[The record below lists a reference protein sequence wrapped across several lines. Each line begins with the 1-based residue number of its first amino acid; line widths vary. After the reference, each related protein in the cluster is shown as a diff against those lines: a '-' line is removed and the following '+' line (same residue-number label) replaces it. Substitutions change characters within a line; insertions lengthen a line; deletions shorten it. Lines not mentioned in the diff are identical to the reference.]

1 MEDGMRA
8 RDLMTPDPV
17 TIPPETPLAVVAR
30 TLAERGFS
38 GAPVT
43 DAEGRLVGMVTE
55 GDLIRRLAAPEDP
68 PRSWLRDF
76 FSPAG
81 RQAARYARTHG
92 QTAADV
98 MTAQLVTADEDTPI
112 EVIAKAM
119 EERGIRRVPVLRG
132 ERLVGLVSRAD
143 LIRALMAPPAAL
155 AADAPD
161 ERIRRDVLRAMREQ
175 PWVDAFLVFPD
186 VKDGVV
192 SFHGYCRN
200 EEVKR
205 GLRVLA
211 EGVAG
216 VKGVQVMVEKTPLP
230 VVAP

>member
-1 MEDGMRA
+1 MRA
-8 RDLMTPDPV
+8 RDLMTRDPV
-17 TIPPETPLAVVAR
+17 TIPPVAPLALVAR

-38 GAPVT
+38 GAPVV
-43 DAEGRLVGMVTE
+43 DADGKLLGMVTE
-55 GDLIRRLAAPEDP
+55 GDLIRRLAAPEDA

-76 FSPAG
+76 FTPAA
-81 RQAARYARTHG
+81 RQASRFARTHG

-98 MTAQLVTADEDTPI
+98 MTTSLITAEADTPI
-112 EVIAKAM
+112 EKIAKAM
-119 EERGIRRVPVLRG
+119 EERNIRRVPVVQDG
-132 ERLVGLVSRAD
+132 RLIGLVSRAD
-143 LIRALMAPPAAL
+143 LIRALMVPAESL

-161 ERIRRDVLRAMREQ
+161 ERIRRAVLEEMRRQ
-175 PWVDAFLVFPD
+175 PWVDAYFIFPD

-211 EGVAG
+211 EAIPG

-230 VVAP
+230 IAIP

>member
-1 MEDGMRA
+1 MRA
-8 RDLMTPDPV
+8 RDLMTRDPV
-17 TIPPETPLAVVAR
+17 TIPPETPLALVAR
-30 TLAERGFS
+30 TLGERGFS
-38 GAPVT
+38 GAPVA
-43 DAEGRLVGMVTE
+43 DAAGKLLGMVTE
-55 GDLIRRLAAPEDP
+55 GDLIRRIAAPEDV

-76 FSPAG
+76 FTPAA

-92 QTAADV
+92 QTAGDV
-98 MTAQLVTADEDTPI
+98 MTTSLVTAEEDTPI
-112 EVIAKAM
+112 ETIAKAM
-119 EERGIRRVPVLRG
+119 EERGIRRVPVVREG
-132 ERLVGLVSRAD
+132 RLVGIVSRAD
-143 LIRALMAPPAAL
+143 LIRALMVPDESL

-161 ERIRRDVLRAMREQ
+161 ERIRRAVVAAMREQ
-175 PWVDAFLVFPD
+175 PWVDAFFVFPD

-211 EGVAG
+211 EQIPG

-230 VVAP
+230 VVSP